1 MQPILR
7 RTDTI
12 RMHIRLSDGETIDVI
27 EALARQA
34 AGPG

>member
-1 MQPILR
+1 MRSILR

-12 RMHIRLSDGETIDVI
+12 RMHIRLSDGEAIDVL
-27 EALARQA
+27 EAMARQE